1 MLKDYFDSSL
11 TWQHQDAVQAFLNG
25 IPRHCVF
32 STYGQA
38 RSYRSVHCF
47 KDANGRYDMRIFLY
61 DGFYYVASSVALSH
75 LKWLIAKFRRL
86 EDFDLHSSAFDDVA
100 IRELARDGVH
110 PNK

>member
-11 TWQHQDAVQAFLNG
+11 TLQHQDAVNGFLNG

-38 RSYRSVHCF
+38 RSFRSIHCY
-47 KDANGRYDMRIFLY
+47 KGDNGRYDMRIFLY
-61 DGFYYVASSVALSH
+61 DGFYYVASSAALSH
-75 LKWLIAKFRRL
+75 LKWLIAKFRRD
-86 EDFDLHSSAFDDVA
+86 EDFDLHCAAFDD
-100 IRELARDGVH
+100 ISTRELARDGVH